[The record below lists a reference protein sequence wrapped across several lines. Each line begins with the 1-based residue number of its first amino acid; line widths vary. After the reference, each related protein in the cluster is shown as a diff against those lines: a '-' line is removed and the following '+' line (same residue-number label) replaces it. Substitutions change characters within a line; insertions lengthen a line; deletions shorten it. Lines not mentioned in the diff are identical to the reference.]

1 MATISMTFTDHED
14 YLSSIIFIHSFI
26 HSFMFIRTNSMQ
38 NVDRITRDM
47 QDRKVIQDSYNCPK
61 SLH

>member
-1 MATISMTFTDHED
+1 
-14 YLSSIIFIHSFI
+14 
-26 HSFMFIRTNSMQ
+26 MFIRTNSMH

>member
-1 MATISMTFTDHED
+1 MVKVNRDWCNRTLVIRVV
-14 YLSSIIFIHSFI
+14 FI
-26 HSFMFIRTNSMQ
+26 HSFMFIRTNSVH